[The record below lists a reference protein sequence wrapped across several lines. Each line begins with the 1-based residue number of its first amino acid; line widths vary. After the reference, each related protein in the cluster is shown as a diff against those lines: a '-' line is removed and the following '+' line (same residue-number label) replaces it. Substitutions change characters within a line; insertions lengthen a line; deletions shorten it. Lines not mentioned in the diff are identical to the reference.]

1 MSLQEA
7 KQFVAHFIKGEYTP
21 EEYEAFLR
29 WLKGATSDEL
39 NAIADEHEALHE
51 YWSLS
56 PAGPTSE
63 WVERLERRL
72 DVVTEEN
79 DLEESGAR
87 YRELDTPVIDISMTN
102 SRMTNSRMTNSRM
115 TGGGSDGFRRRKAW
129 IAAASVVVLLSSGTF
144 VYIRQK
150 GYKLEQAGQVRHGI
164 EALNITFSNPRGGEQ
179 KELELPD
186 GSKVWLNAGSS
197 LKYPS
202 HFTGSERLVQLSG
215 EAFFVVGKN
224 SGNPFRVL
232 IRNAEVEVLGTDF
245 NIMAYED
252 EPVSRTTLIEGA
264 VKIESGGQDAVLQD
278 GQQAEIP
285 YASPG
290 GAAPIK
296 VVSGIDSKAV
306 VSWKSGYFAFDNDQL
321 RTVMRV
327 LGRSYNVDV
336 QYDPK
341 VPAESYN
348 VKFTGIFN
356 RNIGL
361 AKILE
366 QLEILGIHFKN
377 DGKTVT
383 VSI

>member
-7 KQFVAHFIKGEYTP
+7 KQFVAHFIKGEYSP

-29 WLKGATSDEL
+29 WLREATADEF

-72 DVVTEEN
+72 DVAAEGNSREE
-79 DLEESGAR
+79 DGVGDREELEV
-87 YRELDTPVIDISMTN
+87 PVIGMPMIDSRMIN
-102 SRMTNSRMTNSRM
+102 SRGDRFRSRKT
-115 TGGGSDGFRRRKAW
+115 W
-129 IAAASVVVLLSSGTF
+129 IAAASVIVLLSAGTF
-144 VYIRQK
+144 VYVRQR
-150 GYKLEQAGQVRHGI
+150 GYKLEQVSSGI
-164 EALNITFSNPRGGEQ
+164 ASLNNTFSNPRGGEQ

-186 GSKVWLNAGSS
+186 GSKVWLNAASS

-202 HFTGSERLVQLSG
+202 RFTGSERLVQLSG

-232 IRNAEVEVLGTDF
+232 IKNAEVEVLGTDF
-245 NIMAYED
+245 NIMAYDD

-264 VKIESGGQDAVLQD
+264 VKIESGDQEAILQD

-285 YASPG
+285 YSSPG
-290 GAAPIK
+290 VAAPIK
-296 VVSGIDSKAV
+296 VVSGINPKAV
-306 VSWKSGYFAFDNDQL
+306 LSWKSGYFTFDNDQL

-341 VPAESYN
+341 VAAEAYN
-348 VKFTGIFN
+348 VNFTGIFS

-366 QLEILGIHFKN
+366 QLETLGIHFKN

>member
-7 KQFVAHFIKGEYTP
+7 KQFIAQFIKGEYTP
-21 EEYEAFLR
+21 GEYEAFLR
-29 WLKGATSDEL
+29 WLKGATADEF
-39 NAIADEHEALHE
+39 NAIADEHEAWHD
-51 YWSLS
+51 YWSIS

-72 DVVTEEN
+72 DVAAEEN
-79 DLEESGAR
+79 NGEEDGVR
-87 YRELDTPVIDISMTN
+87 YGDELAIPMINGRRDRFP
-102 SRMTNSRMTNSRM
+102 SRKTWM
-115 TGGGSDGFRRRKAW
+115 
-129 IAAASVVVLLSSGTF
+129 AAASVIVLLSAGTF
-144 VYIRQK
+144 VYVRQK
-150 GYKLEQAGQVRHGI
+150 GYKLEQVRQVRPGI
-164 EALNITFSNPRGGEQ
+164 EALNNTFSNPRGGEQ

-186 GSKVWLNAGSS
+186 GSKVWLNAASS

-224 SGNPFRVL
+224 SGSPFRVL
-232 IRNAEVEVLGTDF
+232 IKNAEVEVLGTDF
-245 NIMAYED
+245 NIMAYDD
-252 EPVSRTTLIEGA
+252 EPVSKTTLIEGA
-264 VKIESGGQDAVLQD
+264 VKIESGDQEAVIQD
-278 GQQAEIP
+278 GQQAEIS
-285 YASPG
+285 YSPPG
-290 GAAPIK
+290 VAAPIK
-296 VVSGIDSKAV
+296 VVSGVDPKAV
-306 VSWKSGYFAFDNDQL
+306 LSWKSGCFTFEDDQL
-321 RTVMRV
+321 LTVMRV

-341 VPAESYN
+341 MPPESYH
-348 VKFTGIFN
+348 VRYTGIFN